1 MLFFCDKIKSD
12 LRVLSRS
19 FRNRNFNLLIIL
31 FSSISFLPQK
41 EFYFSLTTLF
51 LSTLFPQR
59 KLLIVNYSL
68 SFHSSSHRKTL
79 ICQLCKH
86 LSLTFPT
93 HTISSTRHYSFPF
106 LVTKNI
112 LFRWLLLPP
121 NFADH
126 FDSNSLIPTIINYT
140 LPFSYTEGILY
151 SPQFYSLPPER
162 ISIHRS
168 SLPFFFLSKN
178 CLSTTYSRRH
188 HHRLVKSRC
197 KSLSPLN

>member
-68 SFHSSSHRKTL
+68 SFHSSSHRENFN
-79 ICQLCKH
+79 Q
-86 LSLTFPT
+86 PT
-93 HTISSTRHYSFPF
+93 MQTSFP
-106 LVTKNI
+106 
-112 LFRWLLLPP
+112 
-121 NFADH
+121 H
-126 FDSNSLIPTIINYT
+126 
-140 LPFSYTEGILY
+140 FSYAYHFIDPTLFLSVPRHKEYFIPLITP
-151 SPQFYSLPPER
+151 SPQFR
-162 ISIHRS
+162 W
-168 SLPFFFLSKN
+168 PFRFQFIN
-178 CLSTTYSRRH
+178 TNH
-188 HHRLVKSRC
+188 
-197 KSLSPLN
+197 N